1 MRTNQTHSLLLSRF
15 GSCEAKAVR
24 GVVLSGDLICYK
36 SSLRRIQVSGS
47 EAGDEMAEIR
57 SVFVAVGVGVLV
69 MNVQSSAGSNEC
81 GEDKGASSK
90 EICEI
95 TGDPCAE
102 EKDDVGNAGADVV
115 GNDSG
120 VVMMGD
126 GRC

>member
-1 MRTNQTHSLLLSRF
+1 
-15 GSCEAKAVR
+15 
-24 GVVLSGDLICYK
+24 
-36 SSLRRIQVSGS
+36 
-47 EAGDEMAEIR
+47 MAEIR